1 MNKLKI
7 LGLIELL
14 FYRDSLDNK
23 QCTEQPNYT
32 ASEKL
37 TRVWEAG
44 NRGEQGKLG
53 EYMKEVGPQA
63 RYRAHDR
70 QYLSRPLIKQGSL
83 PQRY

>member
-1 MNKLKI
+1 MNKLEI

-37 TRVWEAG
+37 TGCGKQEIEAS
-44 NRGEQGKLG
+44 
-53 EYMKEVGPQA
+53 KENWK
-63 RYRAHDR
+63 
-70 QYLSRPLIKQGSL
+70 SI
-83 PQRY
+83 